1 MQAFARRREGAGGRP
16 WVLRSRRFCVGV
28 KELGRVVERATP
40 KQSGLHC
47 AMALMLCSARFDVD
61 DLVALD
67 HLLQAW

>member
-40 KQSGLHC
+40 KQSGL
-47 AMALMLCSARFDVD
+47 CSARFDVD